1 MGVTTIVFY
10 LFLLWIVG
18 MRIMELIIA
27 KRNERIVK
35 AMGAKEF
42 GARHYPWI
50 VAMHVLFLLS
60 FTVESLWKG
69 AEPSP
74 WWPFLFSLFV
84 VVQGL
89 RIWTLSSLGRFW
101 NTKILVLPSAPVVAK
116 GPYRWIRHP
125 NYFIVAMEIW
135 LIPFMFQAYWT
146 ALVFSIAN
154 GIMLSIRIAIE
165 EEALRSLTNY
175 GEQFAV
181 RPRFFP
187 FRPVK

>member
-1 MGVTTIVFY
+1 MFY

-74 WWPFLFSLFV
+74 WWPFLFILFV
-84 VVQGL
+84 AVQGL
-89 RIWTLSSLGRFW
+89 RIWTISSLGRFW
-101 NTKILVLPSAPVVAK
+101 NTKILVLPNASVVAK

-146 ALVFSIAN
+146 ALVFSIVN
-154 GIMLSIRIAIE
+154 GILLSIRIAVE

-187 FRPVK
+187 LRPVK